1 MGGQVPAEMTVQVTP
16 HRVAMIGS
24 DRQPPQCI
32 ALQGQI
38 GESVHCSIYDVRA
51 NVCRDFQASW
61 IDGVHN
67 PRCDQARAA
76 HNLPPLKPG
85 DSRPKRGGKRRA
97 A

>member
-1 MGGQVPAEMTVQVTP
+1 
-16 HRVAMIGS
+16 MIGT
-24 DRQPPQCI
+24 DRQPPRCI

-38 GESVHCSIYDVRA
+38 GDSVHCSIYEVRA

-61 IDGVHN
+61 VDDVHN

-76 HNLPPLKPG
+76 YNLPPLEP
-85 DSRPKRGGKRRA
+85 RTQRHKRGRRKRA